1 MGAPS
6 RESNHRR
13 SNQRLDSPLPL
24 HSRNAVEKI
33 KLRMKKLP
41 LLAFNRCALSVAM
54 SITVLALSGCVGMS
68 APYEAKKTAPVEVNL
83 IPVTADLLAQQ
94 ALDATMKV
102 LDTQSPEV
110 LSVKDYRYVIRPA
123 DVLLISVPTIVSF
136 NSANAP
142 SVLGAQGEGY
152 VVYNDGTIYL
162 PYSGSVQVGGL
173 TLKEAQERI
182 VQALSGFLRS
192 PQVIVALQDFRSQR
206 VMVTGQVQKPGYLP
220 ITDVPLTLIGALST
234 VGGIAELRGMA
245 DPRPLG
251 GTASQN
257 QILSEYPDLS
267 HVVLKRGGQSYTIDI
282 NKVLSSGDIGR
293 DLLLID
299 GDVVVVPSQQR
310 SNIFVLGEV
319 LRPGLVEVNRYNTDL
334 AGALQACGGINQLTA
349 NASRVYVIRGDSKK
363 PTVFHLDA
371 GRPDSMLLAQKFQLQ
386 PSDVIFVSETRT
398 TRWNRGL
405 LQILPTVQGVLST
418 AVFANTIDNLNG
430 K

>member
-1 MGAPS
+1 MK
-6 RESNHRR
+6 N
-13 SNQRLDSPLPL
+13 LPLP
-24 HSRNAVEKI
+24 AF
-33 KLRMKKLP
+33 KL
-41 LLAFNRCALSVAM
+41 CATPVAM
-54 SITVLALSGCVGMS
+54 LAAVLVLSGCVGIS
-68 APYEAKKTAPVEVNL
+68 APYESKKAEPVAIEL

-94 ALDATMKV
+94 ALDATIKA
-102 LDTQSPEV
+102 LDTPSPEA
-110 LSVKDYRYVIRPA
+110 LPVKDYRYVIRPA

-136 NSANAP
+136 NSVNAP

-220 ITDVPLTLIGALST
+220 VTDVPLTLIGALST
-234 VGGIAELRGMA
+234 VGGITELRGSA
-245 DPRPLG
+245 DPRMLSG
-251 GTASQN
+251 ITQQN

-267 HVVLKRGGQSYTIDI
+267 HVVLKRGGQSFTIDVK
-282 NKVLSSGDIGR
+282 KVLSSGDVNR

-319 LRPGLVEVNRYNTDL
+319 LRPGLLEVNRENTNL
-334 AGALQACGGINQLTA
+334 ADALQACGGINQQTA
-349 NASRVYVIRGDSKK
+349 NASRVYVIRGESKK

-371 GRPDSMLLAQKFQLQ
+371 GRPDAMLLAQKFQLLA
-386 PSDVIFVSETRT
+386 SDVVFVSETRT

-405 LQILPTVQGVLST
+405 MQILPSVQGLLST
-418 AVFANTIDNLNG
+418 AVIANTIDNLSG
-430 K
+430 E

>member
-1 MGAPS
+1 MLA
-6 RESNHRR
+6 
-13 SNQRLDSPLPL
+13 
-24 HSRNAVEKI
+24 AV
-33 KLRMKKLP
+33 L
-41 LLAFNRCALSVAM
+41 V
-54 SITVLALSGCVGMS
+54 LSGCVGIS
-68 APYEAKKTAPVEVNL
+68 APYESKKAEPVAIEL

-94 ALDATMKV
+94 ALDATIKA
-102 LDTQSPEV
+102 LDTPSPEA
-110 LSVKDYRYVIRPA
+110 LPVKDYRYVIRPA

-136 NSANAP
+136 NSVNAP

-220 ITDVPLTLIGALST
+220 VTDVPLTLIGALST
-234 VGGIAELRGMA
+234 VGGITELRGSA
-245 DPRPLG
+245 DPRMLSG
-251 GTASQN
+251 ITQQN

-267 HVVLKRGGQSYTIDI
+267 HVVLKRGGQSFTIDVK
-282 NKVLSSGDIGR
+282 KVLSSGDVNR

-319 LRPGLVEVNRYNTDL
+319 LRPGLLEVNRENTNL
-334 AGALQACGGINQLTA
+334 ADALQACGGINQQTA
-349 NASRVYVIRGDSKK
+349 NASRVYVIRGESKK

-371 GRPDSMLLAQKFQLQ
+371 GRPDAMLLAQKFQLLA
-386 PSDVIFVSETRT
+386 SDVVFVSETRT

-405 LQILPTVQGVLST
+405 MQILPSVQGLLST
-418 AVFANTIDNLNG
+418 AVIANTIDNLSG
-430 K
+430 E